1 MLSPLKHAWRNLR
14 LLIRA
19 RDNVL
24 EAWTPK
30 DFVREII
37 PVACLGRWMYVI
49 NAPAGVQ
56 QVMVTN
62 GKNYPKSPISRQTLK
77 PLLGN
82 GLFVSEGELWQ
93 RQRKIS
99 SPVGHANRLQAYADV
114 VIREGQAMLAEW
126 RQREPGTELDISEA
140 FTVLTADVI
149 CQLMFSYKLG
159 DKVHVLGK
167 AFQEYSATHGRMHLA
182 ELLGLPD
189 WLPRPGMLRGRR
201 AVKKFDEVIHAIIA
215 ASRDADGH
223 IPDNL
228 IQILVAYRDENGR
241 PMDPRLIR
249 DEVASIFLA
258 GHETTALTV
267 SWAFYLLELH
277 PDVEH
282 RLHAELDRVLGGRP
296 PAFADVPAL
305 VFTRAI
311 IDETLRLYP
320 PVHVFSRQAV
330 AADEICGQKIP
341 AGSYITISSWVLHR
355 HKLLWEDPDAFKPDR
370 FLPENSD
377 KIIPFS
383 YIPFGAGSRV
393 CLGKHLGLLESVL
406 LLAMTA
412 QSYRLRVR
420 EAFVVKP
427 VGRMTL
433 RPQGGLPMRITPR
446 QPSAP

>member
-1 MLSPLKHAWRNLR
+1 MLTRLKRTWSDLR
-14 LLIRA
+14 HLMRA

-24 EAWTPK
+24 DAWPPSHYQRT
-30 DFVREII
+30 FI
-37 PVACLGRWMYVI
+37 PVHCLNRWMFII
-49 NAPAGVQ
+49 NDPAGVQ
-56 QVMVTN
+56 QVMATN
-62 GKNYPKSPISRQTLK
+62 GRNYPKSRVNRQTLK

-99 SPVGHANRLQAYADV
+99 SPVGHANRLAGYAN
-114 VIREGQAMLAEW
+114 VILESGQGMLANW
-126 RQREPGTELDISEA
+126 RRRDAVFETDIAED

-159 DKVHVLGK
+159 DQVHTLYE
-167 AFQEYSATHGRMHLA
+167 AFQEYTATHGRMHLA

-189 WLPRPGMLRGRR
+189 WLPRPGMLKGRR
-201 AVKKFDEVIHAIIA
+201 AVKKFDGVIHDIIA
-215 ASRDADGH
+215 ASRESDGH

-228 IQILVAYRDENGR
+228 IQMLVAYRDENGK
-241 PMDPRLIR
+241 PMPPDLIR

-258 GHETTALTV
+258 GHETTALTL
-267 SWAFYLLELH
+267 SWAFYLLEKH
-277 PDVEH
+277 PDIEA
-282 RLHAELDRVLGGRP
+282 RLHAELDRVLAGRAP
-296 PAFADVPAL
+296 TFADVPAL

-320 PVHVFSRQAV
+320 PVHVFSRQAIT
-330 AADEICGQKIP
+330 ADEVCGQKVP

-355 HKLLWEDPDAFKPDR
+355 HTLYWEEPDAFKPDR
-370 FLPENSD
+370 FLPENSS

-406 LLAMTA
+406 LLAMIA
-412 QSYRLRVR
+412 QSFKLRVR
-420 EAFVVKP
+420 EGFVVEP

-433 RPQGGLPMRITPR
+433 RPRDGMPMRIIPR
-446 QPSAP
+446 EPSIP

>member
-1 MLSPLKHAWRNLR
+1 MLSTLKHAWNNLR
-14 LLIRA
+14 LLMSA

-30 DFVREII
+30 DFVREIV
-37 PVACLGRWMYVI
+37 PVNCLGRWMFVI
-49 NAPAGVQ
+49 NVPAGVQ

-99 SPVGHANRLQAYADV
+99 SPVGHSNRLAGYADT
-114 VIREGQAMLAEW
+114 VIREGQAMLADW
-126 RQREPGTELDISEA
+126 RRRPADSEIDVSEA
-140 FTVLTADVI
+140 FTILTADVI
-149 CQLMFSYKLG
+149 CQLMFSYRLG
-159 DKVHVLGK
+159 DKVHTLYDS
-167 AFQEYSATHGRMHLA
+167 FQEYTATHGRMHLA

-189 WLPRPGMLRGRR
+189 WLPRPGMLKGRR
-201 AVKKFDEVIHAIIA
+201 AVKKFDSVIHDIIA
-215 ASRDADGH
+215 ASRDANGD

-228 IQILVAYRDENGR
+228 IQMLVAYRDENGK
-241 PMDPRLIR
+241 PMPPSLIR

-267 SWAFYLLELH
+267 GWAFYLLELH
-277 PDVEH
+277 PDIEA
-282 RLHAELDRVLGGRP
+282 RLHAELDRVLGGRTP
-296 PAFADVPAL
+296 TFADVPSL

-320 PVHVFSRQAV
+320 PVHVFSKQAV

-341 AGSYITISSWVLHR
+341 VGSYITISSWVLHR

-383 YIPFGAGSRV
+383 YIPFGAGARV

-406 LLAMTA
+406 LLAMIA
-412 QSYRLRVR
+412 QSFKLRVR
-420 EAFVVKP
+420 EGFVVKP

-446 QPSAP
+446 QPLSS